1 MKTPALNFEFSDQI
15 IGNYIQVKI
24 IKVNLDMQERVERE
38 SHRYQPL
45 FLQQLMLCYQ
55 KIFSFEETQINRRDA
70 LRYPYKLKLVVI
82 VEGWDSVLVQCH
94 IDA

>member
-1 MKTPALNFEFSDQI
+1 MKTLALNFEFSDQI

-55 KIFSFEETQINRRDA
+55 KIFSFEE
-70 LRYPYKLKLVVI
+70 
-82 VEGWDSVLVQCH
+82 S
-94 IDA
+94 